1 MPRAADNSNVV
12 RSRTAVGRAR
22 EVSMEIGLDHLYRET
37 TRGEWGLAAFWL
49 PSLFWRHLMTDLGES
64 PPAIQEVL
72 SGTRRAGALSQ
83 PLPAA
88 RLRSS
93 LVLRDANGTEQR
105 VLKTKLPPPM
115 KALVSS
121 LATTLNAGN
130 PQPFVPLLFPAE
142 ALEDS
147 PLLFPRVRG
156 ELELIARSLGT
167 EELALRWPVTPALPE
182 LSRPRPRRKGE
193 VRRT

>member
-1 MPRAADNSNVV
+1 
-12 RSRTAVGRAR
+12 
-22 EVSMEIGLDHLYRET
+22 MEIGLDHLYRET

-49 PSLFWRHLMTDLGES
+49 PPLFWRHLMMDLGES
-64 PPAIQEVL
+64 PPAIQEIL
-72 SGTRRAGALSQ
+72 SVVRRYHLFLVSGSRQAGALTQ
-83 PLPAA
+83 PLPPA
-88 RLRSS
+88 RLRSC
-93 LVLRDANGTEQR
+93 LALRDANGAEQR
-105 VLKTKLPPPM
+105 VLKTKLPPAM

-121 LATTLNAGN
+121 LATTINAGN

-142 ALEDS
+142 TLEDS

-156 ELELIARSLGT
+156 ELELIARSLGD
-167 EELALRWPVTPALPE
+167 EELILRWPVTPALPE